1 MMTKTFGL
9 IITIFFATAS
19 IAQVNL
25 TPVDAGSKVHFV
37 IKNFGINTGGDITGL
52 KGKIKYDKNKPTL
65 SSANVTVNVSTI
77 DTDNSRRDKHLVSD
91 DYFDAAKFPVIRL
104 VSTKIE
110 TTTSAG
116 NLLFTGML
124 TIKDVTKN
132 IQFPFTITPKDGGYL
147 FEGNFTIDRRVY
159 GVGGNSATLSDD
171 VGIKLSV
178 FAK

>member
-1 MMTKTFGL
+1 MRKIFGL
-9 IITIFFATAS
+9 IFSIFFATGS
-19 IAQVNL
+19 FAQVNL

-37 IKNFGINTGGDITGL
+37 IKNFGINTGGDLTGL
-52 KGKIKYDKNKPTL
+52 KGTIKYDKSKPSS

-91 DYFDAAKFPVIRL
+91 DYFDVAKFPLIHL

-132 IQFPFTITPKDGGYL
+132 IQFPFTVTPKDGGYL

-159 GVGGNSATLSDD
+159 GVGGNSATMSDD
-171 VGIKLSV
+171 VDVKLSV

>member
-1 MMTKTFGL
+1 MTKIFGL
-9 IITIFFATAS
+9 VLTVFFATAS
-19 IAQVNL
+19 VAQVNL
-25 TPVDAGSKVHFV
+25 TPMDAGSKVHFV

-52 KGKIKYDKNKPTL
+52 KGSIKYDKSKPTL
-65 SSANVTVNVSTI
+65 SSANVTVNVKTI
-77 DTDNSRRDKHLVSD
+77 DTDNSRRDKHLLSD
-91 DYFDAAKFPVIRL
+91 DYFDAAKFPEIHI

-132 IQFPFTITPKDGGYL
+132 IQFPFIVTPKDGGYL

-159 GVGGNSATLSDD
+159 GVGGNSATMSDN
-171 VGIKLSV
+171 VEVKLSV